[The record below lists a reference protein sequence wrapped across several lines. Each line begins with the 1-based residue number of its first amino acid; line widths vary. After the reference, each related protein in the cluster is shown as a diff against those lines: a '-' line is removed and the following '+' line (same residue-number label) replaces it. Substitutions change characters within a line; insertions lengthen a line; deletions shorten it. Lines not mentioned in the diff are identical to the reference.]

1 MAQTPIYLIDYPV
14 STDLVANG
22 ATAMGSLSTDV
33 EGALQNQI
41 QASSAGYRNQVRN
54 PTYSLAQLPTVTTSV
69 ADDWVYYTD
78 NVVGV
83 TNTRN
88 TLGITALL
96 PEWVTGS
103 MTQATAS
110 NAAGINRY
118 VALQQGIPQVTLL
131 SGRTVVVSFYA
142 KAAAGTPKVGAN
154 LTQYFGTGGAPSADV
169 VGAGQS
175 VAITTAWARYSLTFN
190 VSSAAG
196 KTVGTNANDVTYL
209 RLWTSA
215 GTTFNTP
222 SGSIGLQTSS
232 IDITGVQVELSYIT
246 PLEIR
251 TTERN
256 LDMST
261 DYGVW
266 QPLTGVAI
274 RQGASDMATTV
285 TGGYVVV
292 GKLCVVSGLLVA
304 GAAGTAASQIQIRPN
319 GILPTPSMAF
329 GSGMTGT
336 FLLDDIGT
344 AQYTGALRYAS
355 AASITFFRD
364 AGTASLTAPT
374 LAIGDGIGFQL
385 AYQIA

>member
-22 ATAMGSLSTDV
+22 ATAMGTISTDV
-33 EGALQNQI
+33 EGVLQNQI

-69 ADDWVYYTD
+69 ADDWVYFTD

-88 TLGITALL
+88 TIGITALL

-142 KAAAGTPKVGAN
+142 RAAAGTPKVGAN

-175 VAITTAWARYSLTFN
+175 VAITTAWARYSFTFS
-190 VSSAAG
+190 VLSAAG
-196 KTVGTNANDVTYL
+196 KTVGTAANDVTYL

-215 GTTFNTP
+215 GTTYNTP

-261 DYGVW
+261 DYGAW
-266 QPLTGVAI
+266 QPLTGMAI
-274 RQGASDMATTV
+274 RQGALDMVTTV

-292 GKLCVVSGLLVA
+292 GKLCVVAGLLVA

-319 GILPTPSMAF
+319 GIIPTAAMVA
-329 GSGMTGT
+329 GSGMIGT
-336 FLLDDIGT
+336 FLLDDLAT
-344 AQYTGALRYAS
+344 AQFTGALRYQS
-355 AASITFFRD
+355 ATSITLFRD
-364 AGTASLTAPT
+364 GGTASLTAPT
-374 LAIGDGIGFQL
+374 LAINDGIGFQM

>member
-22 ATAMGSLSTDV
+22 ATAMGTISTDV
-33 EGALQNQI
+33 ESALQNQI

-69 ADDWVYYTD
+69 ADDWVYFTD
-78 NVVGV
+78 SVIGV

-88 TLGITALL
+88 TIGITALL

-142 KAAAGTPKVGAN
+142 RATVGTPKVGAN

-175 VAITTAWARYSLTFN
+175 VAITTSWARYSLEFN
-190 VSSAAG
+190 VLSAAG

-215 GTTFNTP
+215 GTTYNTP

-266 QPLTGVAI
+266 QPLTGMAI
-274 RQGASDMATTV
+274 RQGALDMATTV

-292 GKLCVVSGLLVA
+292 GKLCVVAGLLVA

-319 GILPTPSMAF
+319 GIIPAAAMVA
-329 GSGMTGT
+329 GSGMIGAA
-336 FLLDDIGT
+336 LIDDVGT
-344 AQYTGALRYAS
+344 AQYTALLRYQTAT
-355 AASITFFRD
+355 SISFFRD
-364 AGTASLTAPT
+364 GGTASLTAPT
-374 LAIGDGIGFQL
+374 LAIGDGIGFQM

>member
-22 ATAMGSLSTDV
+22 ATAMGTLSTDV
-33 EGALQNQI
+33 EDVLQAQI
-41 QASSAGYRNQVRN
+41 QSTSAGYRNQVRN

-69 ADDWVYYTD
+69 ADDWVYFTD

-88 TLGITALL
+88 TIGITALL

-142 KAAAGTPKVGAN
+142 KATAGTPKVGAN

-169 VGAGQS
+169 VGNGQQ
-175 VAITTAWARYSLTFN
+175 VAITTAWARYQLTFT
-190 VSSAAG
+190 VASAAG

-215 GTTFNTP
+215 GTTYNTP
-222 SGSIGLQTSS
+222 SGSIGLQTST
-232 IDITGVQVELSYIT
+232 IDITGVQVELSYLT

-251 TTERN
+251 TIERN
-256 LDMST
+256 LDMSS

-266 QPLTGVAI
+266 QPLTGVAL
-274 RQGASDMATTV
+274 RQGAADMATTV
-285 TGGYVVV
+285 TGGYVVI
-292 GKLCVVSGLLVA
+292 GKLCVVHGLLVA
-304 GAAGTAASQIQIRPN
+304 GAAGTAAAQLQIRPN
-319 GILPTPSMAF
+319 SILPTPSMAF
-329 GSGMTGT
+329 AQGETGT
-336 FLLDDIGT
+336 FLLDDIGS
-344 AQYTGALRYAS
+344 AQYTGLLRYFS
-355 AASITFFRD
+355 ATSIILFRD
-364 AGTASLTAPT
+364 GGTVSLTAPT
-374 LAIGDGIGFQL
+374 LAINDTIGFQM